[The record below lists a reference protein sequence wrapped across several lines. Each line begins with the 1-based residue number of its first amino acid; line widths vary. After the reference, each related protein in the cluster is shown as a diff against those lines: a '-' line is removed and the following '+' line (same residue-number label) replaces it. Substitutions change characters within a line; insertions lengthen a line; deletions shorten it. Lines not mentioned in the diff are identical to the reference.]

1 MRSIPIDDF
10 LEEADEGRAQPGIRA
25 VAAFRGR
32 DWGSLVSEG
41 RAARSAVDGGRWR
54 IGQLATLVEKR
65 YGTGT
70 LQRFAEDIGESY
82 PTVRRYRWVVGRY
95 DAGLRLRFPTLSFS
109 HFQTVAGLPGRIR
122 WLERAEG
129 GCWSVDRLVRESR
142 RAPDEP
148 DPAAPV
154 RRPVERA
161 RRSLERLAGLDDDA
175 LRAGRAWLERALD
188 DLEGD
193 IERLRAR
200 VRRAGDA
207 DTVSIRRAGRRTVR
221 ASRTSRRAS
230 S

>member
-41 RAARSAVDGGRWR
+41 RAARSAADGGRWR

-82 PTVRRYRWVVGRY
+82 PTVRRYRWVVARY
-95 DAGLRLRFPTLSFS
+95 DGGLRLRFPRLSFS
-109 HFQTVAGLPGRIR
+109 HFQAVAGLPGRIR

-129 GCWSVDRLVRESR
+129 GCWSVDRLVGESR
-142 RAPDEP
+142 TVPAEP

-161 RRSLERLAGLDDDA
+161 RRSLERLAGLDDDS

-200 VRRAGDA
+200 VRKAGDA
-207 DTVSIRRAGRRTVR
+207 DTVSIGRAGRRTVR